1 MPAKVVTAV
10 ALYGAKKGPLRELL
24 QATQE
29 ILRGQL
35 GAGFR
40 PYTLD
45 QIHSTLIRLDWLPDG
60 RTGLAVNKRYREVT
74 GAADPMAP
82 ARALEILGSFVESAH
97 RIRFGGYRPGSP
109 ATFLSRGAHPHDRMF
124 SVQGPAF
131 VLVGWPLATITG
143 GISVKPLDDL
153 RRDMKDANILHW
165 YHESPSDI
173 DNDFHLVVG
182 HHDGGTPPA
191 QASAAVAAVRQYL
204 AEHPVEV
211 DVGIGQVTVIASD
224 SPTLAPARFIG
235 RIPGDR
241 AGIIELFR

>member
-10 ALYGAKKGPLRELL
+10 ALYGAKKGPLRALL
-24 QATQE
+24 QASQE

-45 QIHSTLIRLDWLPDG
+45 QIHSTLIRLDWLPDS

-82 ARALEILGSFVESAH
+82 ARALEILGSFGESAH
-97 RIRFGGYRPGSP
+97 RIRIGGYRPGSP
-109 ATFLSRGAHPHDRMF
+109 ATFSSRGAHPHDRMF
-124 SVQGPAF
+124 SVRGPAF
-131 VLVGWPLATITG
+131 VLMGWPLATITG

-153 RRDMKDANILHW
+153 RRNMKDANILHW

-182 HHDGGTPPA
+182 HHDGAPP
-191 QASAAVAAVRQYL
+191 VRLRRRLRRCVNTWRSIQWRL
-204 AEHPVEV
+204 TLV
-211 DVGIGQVTVIASD
+211 
-224 SPTLAPARFIG
+224 SPK
-235 RIPGDR
+235 
-241 AGIIELFR
+241 

>member
-40 PYTLD
+40 AYTLD

>member
-1 MPAKVVTAV
+1 MRAKFVTAV
-10 ALYGAKKGPLRELL
+10 ALYGAKEGQLRALL
-24 QATQE
+24 LATQE
-29 ILRGQL
+29 ILRGGL

-45 QIHSTLIRLDWLPDG
+45 QIHSTLIRLDWLPDS
-60 RTGLAVNKRYREVT
+60 RTGLAVNQRYLEVT

-82 ARALEILGSFVESAH
+82 DRALAILGSFGESAH
-97 RIRFGGYRPGSP
+97 RIRIGGYWPGSP
-109 ATFLSRGAHPHDRMF
+109 ATFSSRGQHPHDRMF

-131 VLVGWPLATITG
+131 VLMGWPLATITG
-143 GISVKPLDDL
+143 GISVRPLDDL
-153 RRDMKDANILHW
+153 RRNMKDANILHW

-182 HHDGGTPPA
+182 HHDGAPPA

-204 AEHPVEV
+204 AEHPVEI
-211 DVGIGQVTVIASD
+211 DVGIGQVAVIASD
-224 SPTLAPARFIG
+224 SSTLAPARFVG

-241 AGIIELFR
+241 AAILELFR

>member
-1 MPAKVVTAV
+1 MPAKVITAV
-10 ALYGAKKGPLRELL
+10 ALYGAKKEPLGGLL
-24 QATQE
+24 QAIQE
-29 ILRGQL
+29 ILRGQI

-45 QIHSTLIRLDWLPDG
+45 QIHSTLIRLDWLPDN
-60 RTGLAVNKRYREVT
+60 RTGLAVNTRYREVT

-82 ARALEILGSFVESAH
+82 ARALEILGSFGESAH
-97 RIRFGGYRPGSP
+97 RIRIGGYRPGSP
-109 ATFLSRGAHPHDRMF
+109 ATFSSRGAHPHDRMF
-124 SVQGPAF
+124 SVRGPAF
-131 VLVGWPLATITG
+131 VLMGWPLATITG

-153 RRDMKDANILHW
+153 RRNMKDANILHW

-182 HHDGGTPPA
+182 HHDGAPPG
-191 QASAAVAAVRQYL
+191 QAPAAVAAVRQYL

-211 DVGIGQVTVIASD
+211 DVGIAQVTVIASD
-224 SPTLAPARFIG
+224 SSALAPARFIG

-241 AGIIELFR
+241 AEIMELFR

>member
-10 ALYGAKKGPLRELL
+10 ALYGPKEGPLRELL

-35 GAGFR
+35 GAGFC

-45 QIHSTLIRLDWLPDG
+45 QIHSTLIRLDWLPDS
-60 RTGLAVNKRYREVT
+60 RTGLAVNTRYREVT

-82 ARALEILGSFVESAH
+82 ARALEILGSFGESAH
-97 RIRFGGYRPGSP
+97 RIRIGGYRPGSP
-109 ATFLSRGAHPHDRMF
+109 ATFSSRGTHPHDRMF
-124 SVQGPAF
+124 SVQGTAF

-153 RRDMKDANILHW
+153 RRNMKDANILHW
-165 YHESPSDI
+165 YHESPADI

-182 HHDGGTPPA
+182 HHDGAPPA
-191 QASAAVAAVRQYL
+191 QAPAAVAAVRQYL
-204 AEHPVEV
+204 AEHPAEV

-224 SPTLAPARFIG
+224 SSTLTPAGFIG
-235 RIPGDR
+235 RLPRDCAEIM
-241 AGIIELFR
+241 ELFR